1 MTPLIG
7 VTGPR
12 KKGRLAWCSA
22 WLALR
27 RAGAQPK
34 RLRPPYRA
42 DLLNGVSALVIG
54 GGTHIEPVRY
64 QQDHLEDYLY
74 DLERDELE
82 WQVLKEADAR
92 ALPVL
97 GICRGAQMIN
107 VFYGGS
113 LWQDLEAALPGLRLT
128 PTFRAKRAIKLE
140 PDSVVA
146 RAMGTNEVRVNSL
159 HKQGI
164 NRLGQRLRIAARDA
178 DGIVQAIETTDDARA
193 FVVGVQWHPEYLP
206 LSRAHQRL
214 FHVLVEVTRG
224 KHASH
229 ASQTSRLV
237 CDRA

>member
-12 KKGRLAWCSA
+12 KKGSFAWRCA

-27 RAGAQPK
+27 RAGARPK
-34 RLRPPYRA
+34 RLWPPNRA
-42 DLLNGVSALVIG
+42 GLLNGVAGLVIG

-64 QQDHLEDYLY
+64 QEDHLQDYLY

-82 WQVLKEADAR
+82 WQVLEEAHAR
-92 ALPVL
+92 GLPVL

-107 VFYGGS
+107 VFHGGS

-128 PTFRAKRAIKLE
+128 PSYRALRRIELE
-140 PDSVVA
+140 PDSRVA
-146 RAMGTNEVRVNSL
+146 QVMGRHDVRVNSL

-164 NRLGQRLRIAARDA
+164 KRLGDGLRVAARDA
-178 DGIVQAIETTDDARA
+178 DGIVQAIETIAA
-193 FVVGVQWHPEYLP
+193 HPFVVGVQWHPEFLP

-214 FHVLVEVTRG
+214 FQSLVDVART
-224 KHASH
+224 
-229 ASQTSRLV
+229 QTSQCLEEVERGV
-237 CDRA
+237 